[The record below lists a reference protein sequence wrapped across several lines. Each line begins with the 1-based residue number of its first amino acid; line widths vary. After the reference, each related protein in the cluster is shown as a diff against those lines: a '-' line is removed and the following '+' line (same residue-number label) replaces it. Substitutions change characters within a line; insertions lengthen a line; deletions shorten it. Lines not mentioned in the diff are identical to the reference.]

1 MNEKARAIADSPA
14 FQNFVTGVILL
25 AAILVGFETYPS
37 VVAQYGG
44 LLHALDKVV
53 LAIFVFEIVIKLVAA
68 SPRPW
73 TFFKDTWNVFDFV
86 IVVAAFLPIGAQYAT
101 VLRLVRLLRVLR
113 LVRALPKLQIL
124 VSALLK
130 SVPSMGYVGLLL
142 GLHFYVYGVAAV
154 FMFGQNDPQHF
165 ADLPT
170 ALLSL
175 FTVVTMEGWADLM
188 YLQMY
193 GSDCFIDG
201 ALKDACMSAT
211 GSQWGAP
218 VYFIS
223 FILLGTMI
231 ILNLFI
237 GVIMNGMQ
245 EATSE
250 NEAAEEQRRLAE
262 SGEKEATLEH
272 ELFALHETIE
282 ELNKRVAKLK
292 QRAHEERRAPSA

>member
-1 MNEKARAIADSPA
+1 MNEKARAIVDSTA
-14 FQNFVTGVILL
+14 FQSFVTGVIVL
-25 AAILVGFETYPS
+25 AAVLVGFETYPS
-37 VVAQYGG
+37 VVSAHGG

-53 LAIFVFEIVIKLVAA
+53 LAIFVFEITLKLTAA

-73 TFFKDTWNVFDFV
+73 TFFQDTWNVFDFV

-124 VSALLK
+124 VNALLK

-154 FMFGQNDPQHF
+154 FMFGANDPQHF
-165 ADLPT
+165 ENLQT

-193 GSDCFIDG
+193 GSDCFVDG
-201 ALKDACMSAT
+201 AVRDACVSAT
-211 GSQWGAP
+211 GSLYGAP
-218 VYFIS
+218 VYFIT

-250 NEAAEEQRRLAE
+250 NEAAEELKRLTDAGAHE
-262 SGEKEATLEH
+262 PTLEH

-282 ELNKRVAKLK
+282 ELNKRVVRLK
-292 QRAHEERRAPSA
+292 ARAHEERRAPSA